1 MRYKKGKICFSD
13 SLRTMLAVEDIKRV
27 HHDGESIEVTF
38 INDKKQYL
46 NYFSE
51 QTARRDFNY
60 TLIRL
65 KKNTPDQVYV

>member
-13 SLRTMLAVEDIKRV
+13 SLRTMLAIEDIKKV
-27 HHDGESIEVTF
+27 YHDGETIEVTF

-51 QTARRDFNY
+51 QTARRDYQY

-65 KKNTPDQVYV
+65 KKNTPDQIYV